1 MLKATNNPEFRKIKD
16 FPLECGYEIKENH
29 WVTEGAG
36 FFFLFKYVGSMLY
49 LAVDERYDN
58 LESNLRLIAVNSNPI
73 ERIRL
78 KDILTLLTWTC
89 DDYWEGD

>member
-1 MLKATNNPEFRKIKD
+1 
-16 FPLECGYEIKENH
+16 
-29 WVTEGAG
+29 
-36 FFFLFKYVGSMLY
+36 MLY